1 MLKIIFDILPQLDTS
16 SRQDITRAAI
26 YKSFTR
32 NHFEVESNRLM
43 DNNAHDIP
51 KGYDLESSFYNFSKA
66 LAIRMW
72 LLDKTSVETESGNFV
87 DNVSE
92 LYQIMEKRETSK
104 NKKSGDAFAKF
115 FSNDK
120 KTSLARAGA

>member
-72 LLDKTSVETESGNFV
+72 LLNKTSVETESGNFV
-87 DNVSE
+87 DNE
-92 LYQIMEKRETSK
+92 TALYQMMDKPEPIKNSK
-104 NKKSGDAFAKF
+104 SDDAFGMF
-115 FSNDK
+115 FSTDK
-120 KTSLARAGA
+120 KTSLARSGA